1 VRTANHELI
10 LYPDPGPF
18 FASLEQSIDEASE
31 RVWLETYIYRDDAL
45 GAPFA
50 EHLVAAA
57 RRGLDVRLLYDPQG
71 SRGARP
77 EFFARLAA
85 AGVSVRAYRP
95 WRLKR
100 RRWSYWPRDHGRIVV
115 VDRTAYTGGINWGV
129 EWLPRAQGGDEWHDV
144 SVAVRGPC
152 VAEFVTVFERRWS
165 EATDTDEIADFVAGD
180 SADVQLVADSP
191 AGRNLMLTRLCRAID
206 GAARRVWM
214 QNSYCVP
221 PKLLLSALSK
231 AARRGVDVKVMVPGQ
246 SDLPSI
252 QAATRGEYLDW
263 VRNGLRVSEYL
274 PRVMHSKFALVD
286 EEWATIGTFNAISPG
301 VWWANETNVIV
312 RDRGFVTELARVFET
327 DLGQSALVTPA
338 WVARRPFRARL
349 WDKLVARSYRLVEWL
364 VVQLTRGP
372 FHRARVSDV
381 DVRT

>member
-18 FASLEQSIDEASE
+18 FASLEQSIGKASE

-77 EFFARLAA
+77 QFFEQLAA

-95 WRLKR
+95 WQPKR
-100 RRWSYWPRDHGRIVV
+100 RRWSYWPRDHSRIVV
-115 VDRTAYTGGINWGV
+115 VDRTAHTGGVNWGV
-129 EWLPRAQGGDEWHDV
+129 EWLPRAQGGGDWHDV

-152 VAEFVTVFERRWS
+152 VADFATVFQRRWA
-165 EATDTDEIADFVAGD
+165 EATNTDGIVDFAGAD
-180 SADVQLVADSP
+180 SADVQLIADSP
-191 AGRNLMLTRLCRAID
+191 AERNIMLTHLCQAID
-206 GAARRVWM
+206 GAVRRVWV

-221 PKLLLSALSK
+221 PKLLLSALSQ
-231 AARRGVDVKVMVPGQ
+231 AARRGVDVKVIVPGQ

-252 QAATRGEYLDW
+252 QAVARGEYLEW
-263 VRNGLRVSEYL
+263 LRAGLRVNEYL
-274 PRVMHSKFALVD
+274 PRVMHSKFALIDDV
-286 EEWATIGTFNAISPG
+286 WATIGTFNAMSPG

-312 RDRGFVTELARVFET
+312 RDRQFVAELAQIFET
-327 DLGQSALVTPA
+327 DLGQSAVVGPS
-338 WVARRPFRARL
+338 WVARRPLRARL
-349 WDKLVARSYRLVEWL
+349 WDKLVARTYRAVEWL
-364 VVQLTRGP
+364 IVQVTRP
-372 FHRARVSDV
+372 LLQ
-381 DVRT
+381 RTGD